1 MIQCALIQT
10 HTYQRCLLAEMLCN
24 MDSVGCIVYDT
35 LAAAYLTLVTVNTVL
50 KFIIKFKIQVQVVE
64 VEVMC
69 TDLHF

>member
-1 MIQCALIQT
+1 
-10 HTYQRCLLAEMLCN
+10 